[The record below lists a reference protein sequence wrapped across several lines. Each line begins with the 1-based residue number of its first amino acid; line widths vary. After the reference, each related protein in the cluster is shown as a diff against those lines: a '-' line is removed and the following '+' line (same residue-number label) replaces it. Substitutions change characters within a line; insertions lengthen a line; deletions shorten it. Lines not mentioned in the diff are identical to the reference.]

1 MAKRDDIKRQ
11 KDSQSNL
18 RESILEYAW
27 GEFVRMGLKKVKVD
41 DLADHFSISKRTL
54 YEIYEDKETL
64 LYQGIMKY
72 DHEKKELMRQ
82 YAASHNVMDVI
93 LHAYRQKVEETQQ
106 VCTQFYLDIQ
116 KYPRVVEY
124 IKKDRENTSIYFLE
138 FLLRGVKEGYFRED
152 VNYDLLPHL
161 FDAVGRYLADMQ
173 LFEKYDFKELFRALL
188 LVPLRGFC
196 TQKGLQVLVKA
207 EF

>member
-1 MAKRDDIKRQ
+1 MQEKKETTSYRKALKSR
-11 KDSQSNL
+11 
-18 RESILEYAW
+18 ILETAIRAFAAR
-27 GEFVRMGLKKVKVD
+27 GIRAVKMD
-41 DLADHFSISKRTL
+41 DVAQMLGISKRTL

-93 LHAYRQKVEETQQ
+93 LHAYRLKVEEMQQ
-106 VCTQFYLDIQ
+106 VCTQFFLDIQ

-124 IKKDRENTSIYFLE
+124 IKKDRENTSIYFRE

-152 VNYDLLPHL
+152 VNYDLLPYL

-173 LFEKYDFKELFRALL
+173 LLEKYDFKELFRALL

-196 TQKGLQVLVKA
+196 TQKGLQVLDKA